1 MYRGDYIFTQ
11 ISKMSPLVFIANI
24 LEATTQK
31 KMAYKDCFWG
41 SADEAWFSNVTY
53 DGENYRT
60 VIFSDDGVFRMYK
73 KHPLDQKGTS
83 KQIKLMPCE
92 QGQ

>member
-1 MYRGDYIFTQ
+1 MTSFE
-11 ISKMSPLVFIANI
+11 FIANI
-24 LEATTQK
+24 LENTTQK
-31 KMAYKDCFWG
+31 KMMYKDCFWG
-41 SADEAWFSNVTY
+41 SAAEAWFSNVTY

-60 VIFSDDGVFRMYK
+60 VIFSDNGVFRMYK

-83 KQIKLMPCE
+83 KEIKLVSCE